1 MKRWF
6 IGLGA
11 LVLVGSAP
19 FIGTPVF
26 AQIQKITESIV
37 ETIRRPEVRLTLT
50 AEKQIIEVDAAGEPI
65 TTWEA
70 LEGQAQVFPGD
81 VLRYTI
87 DGANSGDVEAE
98 NLIITQAIPAEMTYV
113 LASATPVEAA
123 AELIYSIDGGETF
136 VAEPMVEVTLP
147 DGTIELQPAPAEAYT
162 HVRWRFGESLASASS
177 LKVAYDVQVK

>member
-37 ETIRRPEVRLTLT
+37 ETIRRPEVKLTLT
-50 AEKQIIEVDAAGEPI
+50 AEKQIVEVNTAGEQA

-70 LEGQAQVFPGD
+70 LAGQAQVFPGD

-98 NLIITQAIPAEMTYV
+98 NLVISQAIPAEMTYV
-113 LASATPVEAA
+113 LASATPVEG
-123 AELIYSIDGGETF
+123 AELVYSIDGGETF

-147 DGTIELQPAPAEAYT
+147 DGTVELQPAPAEAYT
-162 HVRWRFGESLASASS
+162 HVRWSFGESLASASS

>member
-11 LVLVGSAP
+11 LVLVGATP
-19 FIGTPVF
+19 FVGTPVL
-26 AQIQKITESIV
+26 AQIQRITESIV

-50 AEKQIIEVDAAGEPI
+50 AEKQIVEVDAAGERT
-65 TTWEA
+65 TTWQT

-87 DGANSGDVEAE
+87 DGANSGDADAE
-98 NLIITQAIPAEMTYV
+98 NLVVSQAIPAEMTYV
-113 LASATPVEAA
+113 LASATPVEG

-147 DGTIELQPAPAEAYT
+147 DGTVELQPAPAEAYT
-162 HVRWRFGESLASASS
+162 HVRWNFGESLVAASA